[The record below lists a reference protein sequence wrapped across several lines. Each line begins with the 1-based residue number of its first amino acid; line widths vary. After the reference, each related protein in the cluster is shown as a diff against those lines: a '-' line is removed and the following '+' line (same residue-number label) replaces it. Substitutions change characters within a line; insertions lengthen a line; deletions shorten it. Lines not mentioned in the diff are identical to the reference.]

1 MQGSGCARQH
11 LSAKGETVMTIPQ
24 AALVTTGEK
33 AEAETGRAIQ
43 CKGCGEIG
51 RAAWVRGAPFEP
63 APSVTR
69 LSGNFYLHH
78 GRIACG
84 RCQQVYRI
92 D

>member
-1 MQGSGCARQH
+1 MATPQ
-11 LSAKGETVMTIPQ
+11 PQ
-24 AALVTTGEK
+24 ALLNMGAKTDGEC
-33 AEAETGRAIQ
+33 GRAIQ

-51 RAAWVRGAPFEP
+51 RAAWTRDAAGSLEAAPLI
-63 APSVTR
+63 TR

>member
-1 MQGSGCARQH
+1 MAI
-11 LSAKGETVMTIPQ
+11 AQ
-24 AALVTTGEK
+24 AALVQTGVAVE
-33 AEAETGRAIQ
+33 AEAGRAIQ

-51 RAAWVRGAPFEP
+51 RAAWVRGTADLLEAAPL
-63 APSVTR
+63 VTR
-69 LSGNFYLHH
+69 LSGNFFLHH